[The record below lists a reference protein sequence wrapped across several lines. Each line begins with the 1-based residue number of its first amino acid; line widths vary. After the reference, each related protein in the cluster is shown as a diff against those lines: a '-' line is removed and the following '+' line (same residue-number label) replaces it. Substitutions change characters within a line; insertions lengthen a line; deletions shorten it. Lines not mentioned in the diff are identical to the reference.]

1 MPIELNNV
9 TYTYMPKTPFERTAL
24 ADVSLTIREGSLTA
38 LAGHTGSGK
47 STLVQLLSGLLHPSS
62 GAVLVDGVDLAAKGR
77 ESTEAR
83 HKVGM
88 VFQYPEHQLFEETVA
103 ADIAFGPKNQ
113 ALSPEEIDRRVRAA
127 MEFVELDYETF
138 KDRSPFQLSGGQKRR
153 AAIAGVLALEPKYLI
168 LDEPAAGLDPR
179 LRASILR
186 RIQRLHREKKITI
199 VFVSHDMA
207 DIARLADR
215 VVFLHNGQV
224 LLDAP
229 PREAFF
235 AEEAITTAGLTPPES
250 VTLLK
255 KLRAAGL
262 DADPAAFTA
271 EEAAAHIFQALK
283 GKRKGGGRPC

>member
-1 MPIELNNV
+1 MPIELKNV
-9 TYTYMPKTPFERTAL
+9 SYTYMPKTPFERTAL
-24 ADVSLTIREGSLTA
+24 SDVSLTIREGSLTA

-62 GAVLVDGVDLAAKGR
+62 GAVLVDGADLSAKGK
-77 ESTEAR
+77 EAKTAR
-83 HKVGM
+83 RKVGM

-103 ADIAFGPKNQ
+103 ADIAFGPRNQ
-113 ALSPEEIDRRVRAA
+113 ELPPEEIERRVRAA
-127 MEFVELDYETF
+127 MEFVELDYETY

-153 AAIAGVLALEPKYLI
+153 VAIAGVLALEPKYLI

-186 RIQRLHREKKITI
+186 RIRRLHREKKLTI

-207 DIARLADR
+207 DIACLADR
-215 VVFLHNGQV
+215 VVFLHDGRV

-235 AEEAITTAGLTPPES
+235 AKQEITAAGLAPPES
-250 VTLLK
+250 VSLLM
-255 KLRAAGL
+255 KLQAAGL
-262 DADPAAFTA
+262 AVDAAAFSA
-271 EEAAAHIFQALK
+271 EEAAAHIQKALTAR
-283 GKRKGGGRPC
+283 RKGGGRPC